1 MIPVEG
7 YRGLYRD
14 ENSGAIVN
22 CNQEELYDYLK
33 SKEIYKNQRDDLE
46 EIKNELD
53 ELKSLI
59 KTIIESKI

>member
-22 CNQEELYDYLK
+22 YNQEELYDYLK
-33 SKEIYKNQRDDLE
+33 SKEIYKNQSNDLM
-46 EIKNELD
+46 EIKNEIE
-53 ELKSLI
+53 ELKSMI
-59 KTIIESKI
+59 KLIIENKI

>member
-33 SKEIYKNQRDDLE
+33 SKEIYKNQRDDLV
-46 EIKNELD
+46 EIKNELE
-53 ELKSLI
+53 ELKSMMKL
-59 KTIIESKI
+59 IIENKT

>member
-33 SKEIYKNQRDDLE
+33 SKEIYKNQRDDLV
-46 EIKNELD
+46 EIKNELE
-53 ELKSLI
+53 ELKSMIKLI
-59 KTIIESKI
+59 VENKI